1 MIKWYVTIDKHS
13 NHIDDPEARAWTVS
27 RDPDETGWETDSGF
41 VGYGLTKHDAE
52 ELANA
57 ANRVE
62 KLEAALKFLIRCEE
76 VNEAAAKISGQPYVN
91 KGLDFAREL
100 VGMEKKDD

>member
-1 MIKWYVTIDKHS
+1 MTKWYVTVNKNSDHA
-13 NHIDDPEARAWTVS
+13 DDPDVRVWTVS
-27 RDPDETGWETDSGF
+27 RDPDDTGWETDGGF
-41 VGYGLTKHDAE
+41 PGYGLTKHDAE

-62 KLEAALKFLIRCEE
+62 KLEVALKFLIRCEE
-76 VNEAAAKISGQPYVN
+76 VHEAAAKAYGQIYVN

-100 VGMEKKDD
+100 IGMEKKDD